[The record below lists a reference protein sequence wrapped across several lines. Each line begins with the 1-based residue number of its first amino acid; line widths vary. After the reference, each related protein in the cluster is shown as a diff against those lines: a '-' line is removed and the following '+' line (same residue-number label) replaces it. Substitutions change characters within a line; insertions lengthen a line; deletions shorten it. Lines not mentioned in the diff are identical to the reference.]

1 MPPISY
7 HGGELSHT
15 DRNQKSLD
23 LQGIYLSHTSQ
34 KIVAMALLSQLAEAL
49 VTLKLQKWD
58 KNDIEILEQFI
69 QKNFNLVSSSW
80 SFFFFCCEEKK
91 GFWVFANFW
100 NSKSFSKNDGSFEQ
114 QHVSQEFIL

>member
-1 MPPISY
+1 MPPKSY
-7 HGGELSHT
+7 HSGELSHT

-80 SFFFFCCEEKK
+80 SFFFLCCEEKK
-91 GFWVFANFW
+91 A
-100 NSKSFSKNDGSFEQ
+100 FEGLPIFGIQ
-114 QHVSQEFIL
+114 NHSLRMTEVSNNT

>member
-7 HGGELSHT
+7 HSGELSHT

-58 KNDIEILEQFI
+58 KNDIEILEHFI
-69 QKNFNLVSSSW
+69 QKNFN
-80 SFFFFCCEEKK
+80 
-91 GFWVFANFW
+91 
-100 NSKSFSKNDGSFEQ
+100 
-114 QHVSQEFIL
+114 FILLKLH